1 MKPEFS
7 INNKTYTFGEI
18 TLRKYLELQ
27 NHIGEETQDN
37 KFAIVSLVTSCPVE
51 ELRKLSF
58 ADWTLVYNECIFH
71 VTFNTSTENIKPLI
85 TFEGVE
91 YSLPEVNDITIG
103 EYIDLDLI
111 LQDKTDQRLNEIAAI
126 LYRPVISKKKGIVEV
141 EPYDSKSA
149 KARAES
155 FMDLPVSAIKSANAF
170 FLRSVKSLH
179 ENLLDSLN
187 LKEILKN
194 LSEEDQEHLQ
204 SLLQQELGGSSLT
217 EFQDLLHST
226 LSQHLNSQFEVSSTS
241 WLGKKWNKKG
251 RILNFKNYAQ

>member
-1 MKPEFS
+1 MNPEFS
-7 INNKTYTFGEI
+7 INGKTYQFGEI

-27 NHIGEETQDN
+27 NYIGEETQEN
-37 KFAIVSLVTSCPVE
+37 KFAIVSVVTSCPVE

-71 VTFNTSTENIKPLI
+71 VTFHTTTENIKPLI

-111 LQDKTDQRLNEIAAI
+111 LQNKTDQKLHEIAAI
-126 LYRPVISKKKGIVEV
+126 LYRPVVSKKKGIIEV
-141 EPYDSKSA
+141 EPYDSKTA

-155 FMDLPVSAIKSANAF
+155 FMDLPISAIKSANAF
-170 FLRSVKSLH
+170 FLHSAKSLQ
-179 ENLLDSLN
+179 ENLLASSN
-187 LKEILKN
+187 LKQILKN

-226 LSQHLNSQFEVSSTS
+226 LTQQLNSPFEASSTS
-241 WLGKKWNKKG
+241 WLGKRSSKKS
-251 RILNFKNYAQ
+251 RILNFKNYVQ